1 MEVVDMIKFLQK
13 IYKDSGIGS
22 THVITR
28 TGNKVLKRWGVWTPF
43 FTILISKIYPVK
55 QVAHNHE
62 GSFISFLLW
71 GKYQETV
78 FDSAK
83 SLIQVNDKK
92 WFNRLSHDK
101 YHTIKAKQPVYTIMF
116 MGRRINEITSSLVN
130 NKIVPSRKIIRGYR

>member
-1 MEVVDMIKFLQK
+1 MVDMIKFLQK
-13 IYKDSGIGS
+13 IYKGSGIGS

-28 TGNKVLKRWGVWTPF
+28 TGNPMLKRWGVWTPF

-78 FDSAK
+78 FDPAK

-92 WFNRLSHDK
+92 WFNQLSHDK
-101 YHTIKAKQPVYTIMF
+101 FHTIKAEQPVYTIMF
-116 MGRRINEITSSLVN
+116 MGRRVNEETSGLIKD
-130 NKIVPSRKIIRGYR
+130 KIVPASRLVRGYR

>member
-1 MEVVDMIKFLQK
+1 MIKFLLK
-13 IYKDSGIGS
+13 IYKGSGIGS

-78 FDSAK
+78 FDPAK
-83 SLIQVNDKK
+83 SSIRIDDKK
-92 WFNRLSHDK
+92 WFNQLSHNK
-101 YHTIKAKQPVYTIMF
+101 FHTIKAEQPVYTIMF
-116 MGRRINEITSSLVN
+116 MGRRVNEETSGLIKD
-130 NKIVPSRKIIRGYR
+130 KIVPASRLVRGYR